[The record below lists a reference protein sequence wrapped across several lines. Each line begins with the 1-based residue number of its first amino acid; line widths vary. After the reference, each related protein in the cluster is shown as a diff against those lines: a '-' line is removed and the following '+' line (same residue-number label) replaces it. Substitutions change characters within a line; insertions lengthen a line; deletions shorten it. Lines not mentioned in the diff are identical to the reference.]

1 MRRAFHCWVA
11 AMVVAGC
18 AAAGL
23 RVPPVHAL
31 SQEEE
36 IRIGREIRREA
47 RSRLKFIEDPEIE
60 LYVDRVGRRILDA
73 VGNTRYPYRF
83 FVVED
88 GSTNAFAVPGG
99 NIFLHSGLIQK
110 VESTDELASVV
121 AHEVV
126 HVNARH
132 FAALAAPD
140 ETVLLGMLGVF
151 LAPVLGP
158 AVLAAPVVSMTRQ
171 LEFSRQMEEQAD
183 NLGVGYLARAGYDP
197 QAAVDFMEKLYR
209 EKLLNP
215 VGTPTYLMSH
225 PLTEQRIANMA
236 ASIRGLGLT
245 RPRFKGADGV
255 ERLKLLIEL
264 RSEPNAVV
272 ERRKKAHEK
281 DPRAAAP
288 AHLLGV
294 AYAATGRWRAARDML
309 ERAARLDP
317 ALPSV
322 HRDLGRA
329 YSRTGEPS
337 RAHAAFETML
347 EREPDDPVTH
357 LYQGRLFEKES
368 RFRQAVRSYL
378 RVRQV
383 ASFWPEAARR
393 LGYAYRKLNQ
403 PGKAHYYLAQFH
415 LLRDETGKA
424 VGSLERAAQQYPKDS
439 PRRQVIEDE
448 IAVLKADG

>member
-1 MRRAFHCWVA
+1 MRRTFHCRVVLLVA
-11 AMVVAGC
+11 ACC
-18 AAAGL
+18 AVAGL

-36 IRIGREIRREA
+36 IRIGREIRRDA
-47 RSRLKFIEDPEIE
+47 RRRLEFIEDPEIE
-60 LYVDRVGRRILDA
+60 LYVDRIGRRILDA

-88 GSTNAFAVPGG
+88 PSTNAFAVPGG
-99 NIFLHSGLIQK
+99 NIFVHSGLIQK
-110 VESTDELASVV
+110 VESTDELASVL
-121 AHEVV
+121 AHEIV

-132 FAALAAPD
+132 FAALSAPD

-158 AVLAAPVVSMTRQ
+158 AVLAAPALSMTRQ

-209 EKLLNP
+209 EKFLNP

-225 PLTEQRIANMA
+225 PLTEQRIANMT
-236 ASIRGLGLT
+236 ASIRALGLT
-245 RPRFKGADGV
+245 RPRFRGADDV

-264 RSEPNAVV
+264 RSEPNAAV

-281 DPRAAAP
+281 DPEAAAP
-288 AHLLGV
+288 AYLLGV
-294 AYAATGRWRAARDML
+294 AYAATGRWRAARDL
-309 ERAARLDP
+309 FERAVRLDP
-317 ALPSV
+317 TLPSV

-337 RAHAAFETML
+337 KAHAAFEAML
-347 EREPDDPVTH
+347 QREPDDPVTH
-357 LYQGRLFEKES
+357 LYRGHLFEKES

-378 RVRQV
+378 RVRQL

-424 VGSLERAAQQYPKDS
+424 IGSLERAARQYPSDS
-439 PRRQVIEDE
+439 PKQQVIEDE
-448 IAVLKADG
+448 IAVLKASR

>member
-11 AMVVAGC
+11 VLVIAGC

-36 IRIGREIRREA
+36 IRIGREIRREV
-47 RSRLKFIEDPEIE
+47 RGRLKFIEDPEIE
-60 LYVDRVGRRILDA
+60 LYVDRIGRRLLDA

-88 GSTNAFAVPGG
+88 ASTNAFAVPGG
-99 NIFLHSGLIQK
+99 NIFLHSGLIQR

-121 AHEVV
+121 AHEIV
-126 HVNARH
+126 HVHARH

-245 RPRFKGADGV
+245 RPRFKGADDI

-281 DPRAAAP
+281 DPEAAAP
-288 AHLLGV
+288 AHLLGA
-294 AYAATGRWRAARDML
+294 AYAATGRWRAARDLL
-309 ERAARLDP
+309 EGAARLDP

-329 YSRTGEPS
+329 YSRTGEPAK
-337 RAHAAFETML
+337 AHAAFEAML
-347 EREPDDPVTH
+347 EREPDDPVTR
-357 LYQGRLFEKES
+357 LYQGRLFERES

-378 RVRQV
+378 RVRQI
-383 ASFWPEAARR
+383 APFWPEAARR

-424 VGSLERAAQQYPKDS
+424 IGSLERAAQQYPPDS

-448 IAVLKADG
+448 IDVLRADG

>member
-11 AMVVAGC
+11 ALVIAGC
-18 AAAGL
+18 AAAGPS
-23 RVPPVHAL
+23 VPPVHAL

-36 IRIGREIRREA
+36 IRIGREIRQSVRG
-47 RSRLKFIEDPEIE
+47 RLKFIEDPEIE
-60 LYVDRVGRRILDA
+60 LYVDRIGRRLLDA

-99 NIFLHSGLIQK
+99 NIFLHSGLIQR

-121 AHEVV
+121 AHEIV
-126 HVNARH
+126 HVHARH

-245 RPRFKGADGV
+245 RPRFKGADDI

-281 DPRAAAP
+281 DPEAAAP
-288 AHLLGV
+288 AYLLGA
-294 AYAATGRWRAARDML
+294 AYAATGRWRAARDLL

-329 YSRTGEPS
+329 YSRTGEPAK
-337 RAHAAFETML
+337 AHAAFEAML
-347 EREPDDPVTH
+347 EREPDDPVTR

-378 RVRQV
+378 RARQL
-383 ASFWPEAARR
+383 APFWPEAARR

-424 VGSLERAAQQYPKDS
+424 IGSLERAAQQYPPDS

-448 IAVLKADG
+448 IDVLRADG

>member
-11 AMVVAGC
+11 ALVVAGC

-23 RVPPVHAL
+23 RVLPVHAL

-281 DPRAAAP
+281 DPGAAAP

-317 ALPSV
+317 SLPSV

-337 RAHAAFETML
+337 RAHAAFEAML

-357 LYQGRLFEKES
+357 LYQGRLFEKEL

-378 RVRQV
+378 RVRQI

-415 LLRDETGKA
+415 LLRDEIGKA
-424 VGSLERAAQQYPKDS
+424 VGSLERAAQQYPPDS

-448 IAVLKADG
+448 SAVLKADG

>member
-11 AMVVAGC
+11 ALVVAGC

-47 RSRLKFIEDPEIE
+47 RNRLKFIEDPEIE
-60 LYVDRVGRRILDA
+60 LYVDRIGRRILDA

-99 NIFLHSGLIQK
+99 NIFIHSGLIQK

-121 AHEVV
+121 AHEIV

-158 AVLAAPVVSMTRQ
+158 AVLAAPVISMTRQ

-272 ERRKKAHEK
+272 ARRKKAHEK
-281 DPRAAAP
+281 DPQAAAP
-288 AHLLGV
+288 AHLLGA

-317 ALPSV
+317 SLPSV

-329 YSRTGEPS
+329 YSRTGEPA
-337 RAHAAFETML
+337 RAHAAFEAML

-357 LYQGRLFEKES
+357 LYQGRLFERQS

-378 RVRQV
+378 RARQL

-424 VGSLERAAQQYPKDS
+424 VGSLERAAQQYPPDS